1 MKLIR
6 FGLKGHEK
14 PGVIDVKGVIRDVS
28 SLIADWT
35 GDTIGNAERLIK
47 PQDLSSF
54 PEIAP
59 SVRLGPP
66 IGNVGKIIGCAL
78 TYGKHAQEAGLETP
92 KEPMFMLTSRT
103 AINGPFDDVIIP
115 RGGTELDWEAEL
127 VVVLGKGGNYI
138 PVETAMDH
146 VAGYCVGNDVSERQ
160 FQLERGTQW
169 TKGKSADTLKPIGPW
184 LVTKSE
190 IPNPNDLDISIQING
205 VTRQSSNTGDMV
217 FSIAELI
224 SNISNY
230 VRWEAGDLMFT
241 GTPPGV
247 GYGMNP
253 QLYMRA
259 GDIMEPRIAG
269 LGMQR
274 SHIVDYNG

>member
-230 VRWEAGDLMFT
+230 IRWEAGDLMFT

>member
-78 TYGKHAQEAGLETP
+78 TL
-92 KEPMFMLTSRT
+92 S
-103 AINGPFDDVIIP
+103 
-115 RGGTELDWEAEL
+115 
-127 VVVLGKGGNYI
+127 
-138 PVETAMDH
+138 
-146 VAGYCVGNDVSERQ
+146 
-160 FQLERGTQW
+160 
-169 TKGKSADTLKPIGPW
+169 
-184 LVTKSE
+184 
-190 IPNPNDLDISIQING
+190 
-205 VTRQSSNTGDMV
+205 
-217 FSIAELI
+217 LI
-224 SNISNY
+224 
-230 VRWEAGDLMFT
+230 
-241 GTPPGV
+241 
-247 GYGMNP
+247 
-253 QLYMRA
+253 
-259 GDIMEPRIAG
+259 
-269 LGMQR
+269 
-274 SHIVDYNG
+274 HI